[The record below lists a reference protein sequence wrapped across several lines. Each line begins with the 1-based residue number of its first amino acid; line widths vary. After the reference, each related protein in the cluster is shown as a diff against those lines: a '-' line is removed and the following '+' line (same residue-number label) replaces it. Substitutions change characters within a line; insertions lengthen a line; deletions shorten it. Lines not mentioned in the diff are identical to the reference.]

1 MIKSSITPEKLAKVA
16 EMVRAQKAKAD
27 AEKAQRK
34 ALVSAEKASKTK
46 ELDAE
51 KLAAKAARE
60 AQRAEKKAIRDQE
73 RAAKK
78 AELEVKRAAKR
89 AEREAA
95 KAAKAAER
103 VNKAPAWQ
111 RKIER
116 LAAALP
122 EATENLTNLRT
133 VLAAF
138 SDVELTSALAYVEY
152 ERRVR
157 GIRATAELKAAEG
170 QTLNVGDKVLI
181 KNCNARKFIGQV
193 GVVDLVRR
201 IRAFVV
207 VPGFDTKAYVFTSD
221 VEVLEPANAG
231 EMGVNILDTSA
242 EIETEIE
249 EAEAMSTGTEG

>member
-1 MIKSSITPEKLAKVA
+1 MSKSNITPEKLAKVA
-16 EMVRAQKAKAD
+16 EMVKAQKAKADAQKAKAD

-34 ALVSAEKASKTK
+34 ALVSAEKAKA
-46 ELDAE
+46 DAE
-51 KLAAKAARE
+51 KAAAKDAE
-60 AQRAEKKAIRDQE
+60 RAEKKAIRDQE

-78 AELEVKRAAKR
+78 AELEIKRAAKK

-103 VNKAPAWQ
+103 ANKAPAWQ

-116 LAAALP
+116 LTAALP
-122 EATENLTNLRT
+122 EATENLTNLQS
-133 VLAAF
+133 VLTTF
-138 SDVELTSALAYVEY
+138 SDVELTSALAYVEF

-157 GIRATAELKAAEG
+157 GIRATAELKASEG

-221 VEVLEPANAG
+221 VEVLEPANAE
-231 EMGVNILDTSA
+231 EMGVNILDTDES
-242 EIETEIE
+242 EE
-249 EAEAMSTGTEG
+249 EAPETATEPTGTEG

>member
-1 MIKSSITPEKLAKVA
+1 MSKSNITPEKLAKVA
-16 EMVRAQKAKAD
+16 EMVKAQKAKAD

-34 ALVSAEKASKTK
+34 ALVSVQKASKTK

-51 KLAAKAARE
+51 KLAAKAAKDAE
-60 AQRAEKKAIRDQE
+60 RAEKKALRDQE
-73 RAAKK
+73 RSALK
-78 AELEVKRAAKR
+78 AELEIKRAAKK

-103 VNKAPAWQ
+103 ANRAQAWQ

-116 LAAALP
+116 LRAALP
-122 EATENLTNLRT
+122 EATENLTNLQS
-133 VLAAF
+133 VLTNF

-157 GIRATAELKAAEG
+157 GIRATAELKATEG

-221 VEVLEPANAG
+221 VELLEPADAG
-231 EMGVNILDTSA
+231 EMGVNILDTSDD
-242 EIETEIE
+242 E
-249 EAEAMSTGTEG
+249 EAPETATESTGTEG

>member
-1 MIKSSITPEKLAKVA
+1 MSKSNITPEKLAKVA
-16 EMVRAQKAKAD
+16 EMVKAQKAKAD

-51 KLAAKAARE
+51 KAAAKAAKDAE
-60 AQRAEKKAIRDQE
+60 RAEKKAIRDQE
-73 RAAKK
+73 RAEKK
-78 AELEVKRAAKR
+78 

-103 VNKAPAWQ
+103 ANKAPAWQ

-116 LAAALP
+116 LTAALP
-122 EATENLTNLRT
+122 EATENLTNLQS
-133 VLAAF
+133 VLTTF
-138 SDVELTSALAYVEY
+138 SDVELTSALAYVEF

-157 GIRATAELKAAEG
+157 GIRATAELKASEG

-221 VEVLEPANAG
+221 VEVLEPANAE
-231 EMGVNILDTSA
+231 EMGVNILDTDES
-242 EIETEIE
+242 EE
-249 EAEAMSTGTEG
+249 EAPETATEPTGTEG

>member
-1 MIKSSITPEKLAKVA
+1 MSKSNITPEKLAKVA
-16 EMVRAQKAKAD
+16 EMVKAQKAKAD

-51 KLAAKAARE
+51 KAAAKAAKDAE
-60 AQRAEKKAIRDQE
+60 RAEKKALRDQE

-78 AELEVKRAAKR
+78 AELEIKRAAKK

-103 VNKAPAWQ
+103 ANKAPAWQ

-116 LAAALP
+116 LTAALP
-122 EATENLTNLRT
+122 EATENLTNLQS
-133 VLAAF
+133 VLTTF
-138 SDVELTSALAYVEY
+138 SDVELTSALAYVEF

-157 GIRATAELKAAEG
+157 GIRATAELKASEG

-221 VEVLEPANAG
+221 VEVLEPANAE
-231 EMGVNILDTSA
+231 EMGVNILDTDES
-242 EIETEIE
+242 EE
-249 EAEAMSTGTEG
+249 EAPETATEPTGTEG